1 MYFFRYEI
9 VNTPKNRKNNNN
21 KSVGY
26 YKGADATPR
35 RPITETAQKH
45 KECN

>member
-9 VNTPKNRKNNNN
+9 VNTQKKKKKNN

-26 YKGADATPR
+26 YKGTDATPR